1 MQESPVEPEHSLY
14 KEMMR
19 IAKAEVG
26 DLRLGTVMAYFAGED
41 LGEFVLQ
48 NVVAA
53 SIVKRFPREYVMGI
67 FLNDPA
73 WKEFVVACNPYV
85 LGAMSTTAE
94 SEDSILL
101 DWFDVGAYAPV
112 KCPDPTWYD
121 RGFHQPGLMLLP
133 NMLSVNA
140 ARLDG
145 LAEAPPQFRL
155 PSTDE
160 ASLLTQLEGL
170 GLDPARW
177 FACVHMDGAGSGNA
191 EDSRTTTDPEPY
203 LALIRHIIERQGGQV
218 VRVGDAGRMPA
229 AEGLIDLSPL
239 TDRFAEHVAAIS
251 RARYFIGTES
261 GAVAL
266 ASAFR
271 IPCAAVN
278 ALQYA
283 NLVWNRE
290 DVVLAKR
297 LRLTDGTVLGTREIY
312 ERGWLESPLPQDVE
326 CLDNTPEQLIAVA
339 EHLLAATS
347 DCPAWRVPAAEVP
360 AQEIGS
366 LTFPLRM
373 CKDPLVT
380 FWD

>member
-1 MQESPVEPEHSLY
+1 MQDTPVEPEHSIY
-14 KEMMR
+14 NEMMR
-19 IAKAEVG
+19 VAKAEIG
-26 DLRLGTVMAYFAGED
+26 DLRIGTIMVYLAGDD
-41 LGEFVLQ
+41 LGEFVRQ

-53 SIVKRFPREYVMGI
+53 SIVKRFPRDYVMGI

-73 WKEFVVACNPYV
+73 WKEFVVACNPYI

-121 RGFHQPGLMLLP
+121 RGFHRPGLVLLP

-145 LAEAPPQFRL
+145 LAESPPQFRL
-155 PSTDE
+155 PAAE
-160 ASLLTQLEGL
+160 EPSLLAALEGL

-177 FACVHMDGAGSGNA
+177 FACVDTGEIGA
-191 EDSRTTTDPEPY
+191 EPY
-203 LALIRHIIERQGGQV
+203 VELMHHIIERQGGQV
-218 VRVGDAGRMPA
+218 VRVGDAGATPA
-229 AEGLIDLSPL
+229 TEGLIDLSPWH
-239 TDRFAEHVAAIS
+239 DRFAEHVAAIS
-251 RARYFIGTES
+251 RARYVVGTDS

-271 IPCAAVN
+271 VPSAATN
-278 ALQYA
+278 TLQYG
-283 NLVWNRE
+283 NRVWNRE

-297 LRLTDGTVLGTREIY
+297 LRLTDGTILGTRAIY
-312 ERGWLESPLPQDVE
+312 ERGWLDSALPNDVE

-339 EHLLAATS
+339 EHLLSTTS
-347 DCPAWRVPAAEVP
+347 DCPAWRVPADEVP
-360 AQEIGS
+360 AQEIDS
-366 LTFPLRM
+366 LTFPLRF
-373 CKDPLVT
+373 CEHPLVT